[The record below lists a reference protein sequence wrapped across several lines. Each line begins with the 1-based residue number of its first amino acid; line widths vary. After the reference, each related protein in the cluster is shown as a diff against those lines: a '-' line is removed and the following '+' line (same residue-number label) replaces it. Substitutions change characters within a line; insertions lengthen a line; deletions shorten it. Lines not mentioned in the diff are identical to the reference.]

1 MISWLKSIFGKLR
14 SEPAPV
20 DVLPPDTR
28 IGRGLAPDLLPA
40 EDRTI
45 PPKTTRSAKSA
56 SADDPTEELLILTED
71 AIEKL
76 EGQGFDPYNQN

>member
-1 MISWLKSIFGKLR
+1 MISWLKSFFGKWR

-45 PPKTTRSAKSA
+45 PPKTRRSANGA

-76 EGQGFDPYNQN
+76 EGEGFDPYNQN